1 MQWTTSVSNRAAAE
15 QMLKV
20 WAEQLERE
28 LDAARA
34 R

>member
-1 MQWTTSVSNRAAAE
+1 MRWTTSVSNRAAAE
-15 QMLKV
+15 QMLKN
-20 WAEQLERE
+20 WAEQLKRE